1 MERLHLGHIQQI
13 TRGAQIP
20 LQARRGS
27 LNFRVARLFHR
38 VSRPNKY
45 QQRIRLGHEGGP
57 GTLPEPIELH
67 ANSLDSGL
75 RPW

>member
-1 MERLHLGHIQQI
+1 MEKLHLGHIRQI

-20 LQARRGS
+20 LQARRDS
-27 LNFRVARLFHR
+27 LNFRAARLLHQ
-38 VSRPNKY
+38 VSRLDKH

-57 GTLPEPIELH
+57 VTLPEPIELR